1 MLKMETTT
9 KAAPVAANCKSSIPT
24 TSPQREPNAREKA
37 EMMYEAYRNGPL
49 MDEIRN
55 ILLDQYDGIIL
66 EQGIMALGYGKLPSA
81 VLLDKRMRD
90 PHLLAML
97 GLICAQAG
105 ENNKAII
112 ARSTICNALSIAPH
126 TFAKYMKKLCDYGYV
141 SRYQPKPRRFKT
153 TEYTV
158 NYQAIQV
165 KDNTWVNL
173 KRTSETGV
181 QRKVSF
187 RATNY
192 GNIPKLVMYDERLS
206 VYDKAVYVVLL
217 LMGGASMS
225 TCARRDFVGEL
236 AGIKNVD
243 TISSC
248 VKHLDEAGFLL
259 TFYRYGTGRTETV
272 YHVLLKPRD
281 FNYIPESWIK
291 HDCLHIFQNPYYLD
305 RIYNEDIITA
315 IKDYTH
321 REKKSNM
328 RTDTVMNTTLQYQEQ
343 LQSERV
349 GRELQKLRAELDDVK
364 KDRREKNLVKRESE
378 RAKERLLEKMAA
390 EGKTAEEVFAAM
402 VDEVGDIPFTIQDGS
417 VLYSENG
424 YQIAHG
430 TNAEDNAIAEVLGT
444 FYELSPAGRK
454 YVLSKIAGVPKEL
467 CNNPNMRKEASEY
480 AAELLNGL
488 PCKSELDMALAAQ
501 IHKTLL
507 DGINHPSRLGYH
519 GKKMN
524 GETFC
529 SYIKDAQIED
539 ENSIVRKAAEAI
551 NRTKR
556 KFNACVGDVQ
566 AYKAYVRAVF
576 LNKLS
581 NWQMPAFA

>member
-1 MLKMETTT
+1 ML
-9 KAAPVAANCKSSIPT
+9 
-24 TSPQREPNAREKA
+24 
-37 EMMYEAYRNGPL
+37 YESCQNNGPL
-49 MDEIRN
+49 MDSIKSV
-55 ILLDQYDGIIL
+55 LLEQYDDIIM
-66 EQGIMALGYGKLPSA
+66 EQGIMALGYGKLPTA
-81 VLLDKRMRD
+81 ILLDKRMRD
-90 PHLLAML
+90 PHLLAVL

-141 SRYQPKPRRFKT
+141 NSHQPRPRRFKT

-165 KDNTWVNL
+165 KENTWVNL

-236 AGIKNVD
+236 AGIKDVD

-248 VKHLDEAGFLL
+248 VKHLDKAGFLL
-259 TFYRYGTGRTETV
+259 TFFRYGAGRTETV

-281 FNYIPESWIK
+281 LIYIPESWMK
-291 HDCLHIFQNPYYLD
+291 HDCLRIFQNPYYLD
-305 RIYNEDIITA
+305 RIYNEDVLTA
-315 IKDYTH
+315 IQDYAS

-328 RTDTVMNTTLQYQEQ
+328 KTDVVLNATLQYQEQ
-343 LQSERV
+343 LQAERV
-349 GRELQKLRAELDDVK
+349 GRELQKLRVGLDTIK
-364 KDRREKNLVKRESE
+364 KDCREKNLVKRESE
-378 RAKERLLEKMAA
+378 RAKERLLEKMAV
-390 EGKTAEEVFAAM
+390 EGKTAEEIFAAM
-402 VDEVGDIPFTIQDGS
+402 TDEVSNIPYTIQDEG
-417 VLYSENG
+417 VLYSEKG
-424 YQIAHG
+424 YRIVHG
-430 TNAEDNAIAEVLGT
+430 TSAEDNAIAEVLGT
-444 FYELSPAGRK
+444 FYELSPAGKK

-467 CNNPNMRKEASEY
+467 CNNPKMRKEASEY

-488 PCKSELDMALAAQ
+488 PCKSELDISLTAQ

-519 GKKMN
+519 GKKIN

-529 SYIKDAQIED
+529 SYVKDAQIKD
-539 ENSIVRKAAEAI
+539 ENSIVWKAAEAI
-551 NRTKR
+551 SRTKR
-556 KFNACVGDVQ
+556 KFNECVGDVQ

-576 LNKLS
+576 LNKLY